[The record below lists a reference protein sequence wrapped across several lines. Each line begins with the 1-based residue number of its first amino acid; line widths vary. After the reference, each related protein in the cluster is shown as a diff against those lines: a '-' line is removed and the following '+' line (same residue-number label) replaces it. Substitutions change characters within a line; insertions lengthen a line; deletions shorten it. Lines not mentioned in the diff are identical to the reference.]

1 MKNKIII
8 ATMLAALAA
17 VPVFAATTDQAQP
30 QNEMFNQM
38 FSNHQQMVQ
47 QAVDNGTMTADQAA
61 QINEHMQ
68 QMAPAMQNMMKNGG
82 MMNADM
88 MGNGKMMQNGSR
100 MGNVNNNK

>member
-68 QMAPAMQNMMKNGG
+68 QMAPVMQNMMKNGG